1 MGDLVLEGSACDCR
15 ARRQAHRRRTPG
27 ARFPPHVPALPGV
40 QAEGHARR
48 QARGLIGLGN
58 AVPVVADGSPLAFP
72 CDFPIKV
79 MGRKQPRFV
88 QSVTGIVR
96 KHAPDFDAATVE
108 MRPSRQGTYLSV
120 TCVMRAT
127 SREQL
132 DALYQELCD
141 HPDVVMV
148 L

>member
-1 MGDLVLEGSACDCR
+1 M
-15 ARRQAHRRRTPG
+15 
-27 ARFPPHVPALPGV
+27 
-40 QAEGHARR
+40 
-48 QARGLIGLGN
+48 
-58 AVPVVADGSPLAFP
+58 PVVADSSPLAFP

-88 QSVTGIVR
+88 QAVTGIVR
-96 KHAPDFDAATVE
+96 KHAPDFDAATVA
-108 MRPSRQGTYLSV
+108 MRPSRQGKYLSV
-120 TCVMRAT
+120 TCVVRAT
-127 SREQL
+127 SRAQL

>member
-1 MGDLVLEGSACDCR
+1 M
-15 ARRQAHRRRTPG
+15 
-27 ARFPPHVPALPGV
+27 
-40 QAEGHARR
+40 
-48 QARGLIGLGN
+48 
-58 AVPVVADGSPLAFP
+58 PVVADGSPLAFP

-120 TCVMRAT
+120 TCVVRATQGTYLSVTCVVRAT
-127 SREQL
+127 SRQQL